1 VTLCKLLEIDT
12 TLIGPEDHAGLGLVE
27 RMWTAAGR
35 PTTRRELLVFLERFL
50 VACKEQGCLYAKI
63 FLRRKRELQRGDWE
77 PRRNSAAASQPIAV
91 PASTSAKIPRQWI
104 EDADR
109 RERIRLGLL

>member
-1 VTLCKLLEIDT
+1 MTLCKILEIDT
-12 TLIGPEDHAGLGLVE
+12 TLIGLEDHAGLGLAE

-50 VACKEQGCLYAKI
+50 LACREHGYLYAKI
-63 FLRRKRELQRGDWE
+63 FLRRKHELQRGDWE
-77 PRRNSAAASQPIAV
+77 PKRNSAAASEPINV
-91 PASTSAKIPRQWI
+91 PASTSGKIPRQWI

-109 RERIRLGLL
+109 RERMRLGLL